1 MENLKTV
8 CAIVVTFNRKVLL
21 CRCLTNILKQSYRV
35 SQLIVVD
42 NNSYDSSQE
51 FVQTKLEEV
60 ILSSNIKF
68 SWKRLDNNL
77 GGAGGFHAGV
87 EEFIQSSNCD
97 YVWLMDDDG
106 YPNPCCLEKLLKYSD
121 NNSYIG
127 PLVLSDKDKK
137 SLAFPIRLP
146 SSLKT
151 IDNLKD
157 LKDNQKELLR
167 VVLPFNGTLI
177 SREIVTRIGSP
188 DPKYFIWGDEVDY
201 TERAKKSGANISTI
215 CDAFYYHP
223 KSENL
228 GAPMFFNLLRYNHPS
243 SSLKLYCYCRN
254 NFINKRKY
262 SGFLSAILFSAKTL
276 WFYTITYP
284 SLSDLKVSLK
294 AFWHGIHKDLSH
306 HKDYL

>member
-1 MENLKTV
+1 MKNLKTV
-8 CAIVVTFNRKVLL
+8 CAVVVTFNRKVLL
-21 CRCLTNILKQSYRV
+21 SRCITNILRQSYKV

-51 FVQTKLEEV
+51 FVQTKLGKV

-68 SWKRLDNNL
+68 SWTRLENNL
-77 GGAGGFHAGV
+77 GGAGGFHVGV
-87 EEFIQSSNCD
+87 EEFLHSSNCD

-106 YPNPCCLEKLLKYSD
+106 YPDLCCLEKLLEDSD

-127 PLVLSDKDKK
+127 PLVLSDKDKN

-151 IDNLKD
+151 IDTIRD
-157 LKDNQKELLR
+157 LKEDQKELSG

-201 TERAKKSGANISTI
+201 TERAKKSGAYISTN
-215 CDAFYYHP
+215 CGAFYFHP

-262 SGFLSAILFSAKTL
+262 SGPLSAFLFSAKTL
-276 WFYTITYP
+276 WYYSITYP
-284 SLSDLKVSLK
+284 SLSDLKVALK
-294 AFWHGIHKDLSH
+294 AFWHGIHKDFSH
-306 HKDYL
+306 HRDYL